1 MNKGLCRMMFSLP
14 HKRLFANFVA
24 FTYCYRLGRVVT
36 QNWLAKA
43 ILLSY
48 DAHDMLSER
57 IEVTLNAR

>member
-1 MNKGLCRMMFSLP
+1 MMFCLP

-24 FTYCYRLGRVVT
+24 FTYCYRLGHVVT
-36 QNWLAKA
+36 MNWLAKA